1 MKKFAKLTAL
11 LVALLAM
18 TFVLTACGSS
28 FKKVQN
34 ALEGIGYE
42 KIESTAQADKYTSE
56 TDLAVD
62 ATCFKKIDG
71 INTNFVVVLEFKATD
86 DMKEFYADSD
96 AFRGLVKDIKDDGT
110 AEEFH
115 SELEKAGLA
124 KGNCL
129 VFSINPLE
137 FSAVTTAIKNA

>member
-1 MKKFAKLTAL
+1 MKKFFKLTAL
-11 LVALLAM
+11 LVAVLAM

-28 FKKVQN
+28 FGKVEK

-42 KIESTAQADKYTSE
+42 KIESTSAADSYTSE
-56 TDLAVD
+56 TDVPVEA
-62 ATCFKKIDG
+62 ACFKKVDG
-71 INTNFVVVLEFKATD
+71 LNTNFVVVLEFEATE
-86 DMKEFYADSD
+86 DMKEFYTDSE
-96 AFRGLVKDIKDDGT
+96 AFRGLIKDIQDEGS

-115 SELEKAGLA
+115 KSLEDAGLA

-137 FSAVTTAIKNA
+137 HNAVTNAIKNA

>member
-1 MKKFAKLTAL
+1 MKKFFKLTAL
-11 LVALLAM
+11 LVAVLAM

-28 FKKVQN
+28 FKKVEK
-34 ALEGIGYE
+34 ALTGIGYE
-42 KIESTAQADKYTSE
+42 KIESTSQADKYTQG
-56 TDLAVD
+56 TDVAVD
-62 ATCFKKIDG
+62 ATCFKKVDG
-71 INTNFVVVLEFKATD
+71 LNTNIVIVLEFDATD

-96 AFRGLVKDIKDDGT
+96 AFRGLVKDIKDEGT

-115 SELEKAGLA
+115 TALENAGLA

-137 FSAVTTAIKNA
+137 NNAVTSAIKNA

>member
-1 MKKFAKLTAL
+1 MKKFFKLTAL
-11 LVALLAM
+11 LVAVLAM

-28 FKKVQN
+28 FGKVEK

-42 KIESTAQADKYTSE
+42 KMESSSAADSYTSE
-56 TDLAVD
+56 TDLAVE
-62 ATCFKKIDG
+62 ATCFKKVDG
-71 INTNFVVVLEFKATD
+71 LKTNIVIVLEFEATE
-86 DMKEFYADSD
+86 DMKEFYADSE
-96 AFRGLVKDIKDDGT
+96 AFRGLIKDVQEDGT

-115 SELEKAGLA
+115 ASLEDAGLA

-137 FSAVTTAIKNA
+137 YNAVTSAIKNA